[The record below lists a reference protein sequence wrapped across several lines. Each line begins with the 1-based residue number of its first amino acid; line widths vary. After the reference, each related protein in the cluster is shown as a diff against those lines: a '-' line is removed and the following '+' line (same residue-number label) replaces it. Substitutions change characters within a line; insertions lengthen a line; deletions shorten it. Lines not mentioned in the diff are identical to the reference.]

1 MVVLR
6 ERGRAMSATRRPP
19 ALPAASAPGDDREER
34 VAAIAA
40 MQRYCAEGDAGAFA
54 LLYSI
59 AAPRLFRSMLSLI
72 RNRALT
78 EDLLQQ
84 TFLKL
89 HRYRRAYVA
98 GADPLPWLR
107 TIAYRMCLDELRRAR
122 RERRALADAQ
132 DGLLPQ
138 LSTRDGGAAHAQPTY
153 SEHAIVATLRA
164 LDRLPEAHRT
174 ALILTKLEGNTIEE
188 AAEALGTTP
197 TAIKLRA
204 HRGYQRLRLLLRE
217 SATSCDD

>member
-1 MVVLR
+1 MTATM
-6 ERGRAMSATRRPP
+6 RAAAS
-19 ALPAASAPGDDREER
+19 PAAPAPRDAGEDR

-40 MQRYCAEGDAGAFA
+40 MQRYCVEGDAGAFA
-54 LLYSI
+54 ALYSI
-59 AAPRLFRSMLSLI
+59 AAPRLFRSMLFLT
-72 RNRALT
+72 RNRAMA
-78 EDLLQQ
+78 EDVLQQ

-89 HRYRRAYVA
+89 HRHRRAYVA

-122 RERRALADAQ
+122 RERMALADAQ
-132 DGLLPQ
+132 PGDLEQ
-138 LSTRDGGAAHAQPTY
+138 LSTRDGGAAHARPTY
-153 SEHAIVATLRA
+153 SERAIVATLRA

-188 AAEALGTTP
+188 AAALLGTTP

-204 HRGYQRLRLLLRE
+204 HRGYQRLRMLLRE
-217 SATSCDD
+217 SATVSDD